1 MVTFSFDLDR
11 FIQQVPLLYLQDDL
25 VTGLPIVGKVESMKW
40 LFEGIW
46 CTTPVRG
53 KQPSPNRLSLKSRE
67 M

>member
-40 LFEGIW
+40 LFEGI
-46 CTTPVRG
+46 
-53 KQPSPNRLSLKSRE
+53 
-67 M
+67 